1 VASIRVMIV
10 DDQELFASGID
21 IILKGYGVDDVTVV
35 DISANGSEAVRKV
48 ARTQPD
54 VILMDVRMPVM
65 DGVEATR
72 IIHERHPDIKIL
84 ILTTFDD
91 DSYVYNALN
100 NGAIGY
106 VLKNVNPEE
115 LVSAIKA
122 VHAGNLTVSSAIGY
136 RLVRSA
142 AAGVRMDAQ
151 RNAEYQG
158 DLNYLQRHF
167 ETLRGREV
175 EVLNLIMM
183 DYDNRQIAETLY
195 LAEQTVRNYI
205 SVIYAK
211 LGVGDRAHVKQMVK
225 ELLRKE
231 RGTPS

>member
-1 VASIRVMIV
+1 MGSIRVMIV

-21 IILKGYGVDDVTVV
+21 IILKGYGAEDIAVV
-35 DISANGSEAVRKV
+35 DISTNGAEAVRKV
-48 ARTQPD
+48 AKAAPD

-72 IIHERHPDIKIL
+72 IIHEKHPGIKIL

-91 DSYVYNALN
+91 DQYVYNALN

-115 LVSAIKA
+115 LVSAIKT
-122 VHAGNLTVSSAIGY
+122 VYAGNLTVSSAIGY
-136 RLVRSA
+136 RLVKNA

-151 RNAEYQG
+151 RNVEYQG
-158 DLNYLQRHF
+158 DLNFLLRHF
-167 ETLRGREV
+167 ENLRSREA
-175 EVLNLIMM
+175 EILNLIMA
-183 DYDNRQIAETLY
+183 DYDNRQIAETLF

-205 SVIYAK
+205 SVIYTK
-211 LGVGDRAHVKQMVK
+211 IGVSDRAHAKQKVK
-225 ELLRKE
+225 ELLQKE
-231 RGTPS
+231 KGFPS